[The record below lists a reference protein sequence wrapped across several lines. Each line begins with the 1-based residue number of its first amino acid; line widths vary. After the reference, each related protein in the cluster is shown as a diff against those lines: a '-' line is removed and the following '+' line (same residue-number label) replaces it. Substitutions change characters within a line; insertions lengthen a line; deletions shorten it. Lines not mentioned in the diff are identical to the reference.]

1 VAAFFIAHLVL
12 ETITHYNSENDYLTQ
27 ETQRLVE
34 GKNTKADVG
43 LNCTGRVSFESFNEE
58 LWPSESCPIFCGKL
72 PKLRKI
78 C

>member
-43 LNCTGRVSFESFNEE
+43 LNCTGRVVSSHSMKNYGRPNLVRSFVANFQS
-58 LWPSESCPIFCGKL
+58 
-72 PKLRKI
+72 
-78 C
+78 

>member
-1 VAAFFIAHLVL
+1 MAAFFIAHLVL

-43 LNCTGRVSFESFNEE
+43 LNCTDASSWTEQLFLYRNNLF
-58 LWPSESCPIFCGKL
+58 IFDRLNQKL
-72 PKLRKI
+72 LEFG
-78 C
+78 

>member
-43 LNCTGRVSFESFNEE
+43 LNCTDA
-58 LWPSESCPIFCGKL
+58 
-72 PKLRKI
+72 
-78 C
+78 